1 MALLSSSSSFN
12 NYDVF
17 INFRGSDTRLG
28 FTGHLHKALHDSG
41 IHAFIDDHDLMRG
54 EEITPAL
61 KEAIE
66 KSNVAI
72 TMLSEDYASS
82 SFCLYELDYILECR
96 RKRKDLL
103 VLPVFYKVSPSH
115 VEHQTG
121 CYGEALAKLNEK
133 FQPKMDDCCMKT
145 GYEHKFI
152 GEIVE
157 RVFSEINH
165 KARIHVAD
173 CPVRLGSQ
181 VLKIRKLLDVGC
193 DDVAHM
199 IGIHGMGG
207 VGKSTLARQVY
218 NLITGKF
225 EGSCFLQNV
234 REESSKHGLKHL
246 QSILLSQ
253 ILGKK
258 EINLASEKQG
268 TSMIQNRLKQ
278 KKVLLILNDVDEH
291 KQLQAIVGRPDWFA
305 FKKNQV
311 DPSYKEVSNHIV
323 SYASGLPLA
332 LEVIGS
338 NLIPNNQI
346 LKIFKVKFDTLE
358 EEEKSVFLD
367 IACCL
372 KGYKWTEI
380 EIYSVLFMKLTGRN
394 HQKSPGKRRRI
405 WSPKDIIQVLK
416 DNSVSQA
423 HEWELVKFEMI
434 CVDFPMSGNEE
445 RMELDEN
452 TLEMK
457 NLKILNIKNGNFSQ
471 RPNFPESVKVLEWER
486 RKFMNLTV
494 FNFDMCKCLTQIPNL
509 SGLSNLKEPSFEY
522 YENLITVTAVG
533 CRKLM
538 SFYPSS
544 DGLK

>member
-1 MALLSSSSSFN
+1 MFGTPLIASLDQFHIYSSSLVPESQHLKSTLTALNIFLPMALLSSSSSFN

-17 INFRGSDTRLG
+17 INFRGSDTRHG

-133 FQPKMDDCCMKT
+133 FQPKMDDCCIKT

-234 REESSKHGLKHL
+234 REESSKHGLKQL

-291 KQLQAIVGRPDWFA
+291 KQLQAIVGRPDWFG
-305 FKKNQV
+305 
-311 DPSYKEVSNHIV
+311 P
-323 SYASGLPLA
+323 
-332 LEVIGS
+332 GS
-338 NLIPNNQI
+338 
-346 LKIFKVKFDTLE
+346 
-358 EEEKSVFLD
+358 
-367 IACCL
+367 
-372 KGYKWTEI
+372 
-380 EIYSVLFMKLTGRN
+380 
-394 HQKSPGKRRRI
+394 
-405 WSPKDIIQVLK
+405 
-416 DNSVSQA
+416 
-423 HEWELVKFEMI
+423 
-434 CVDFPMSGNEE
+434 
-445 RMELDEN
+445 
-452 TLEMK
+452 
-457 NLKILNIKNGNFSQ
+457 
-471 RPNFPESVKVLEWER
+471 
-486 RKFMNLTV
+486 
-494 FNFDMCKCLTQIPNL
+494 
-509 SGLSNLKEPSFEY
+509 
-522 YENLITVTAVG
+522 
-533 CRKLM
+533 
-538 SFYPSS
+538 
-544 DGLK
+544 